1 MNEENDRARRHER
14 LLASLK
20 KLSPVK
26 QSLLQK
32 RLQGAS
38 ELLPAIKRVPRDR
51 ELPLTFFQERELI
64 RLFPPS
70 QSTATPLGPCFRLKG
85 PLDYTVLQHCLDA
98 LAARHEVL
106 RTTYHQRDGQ
116 HFQVIA
122 PSMKVKLPIINLEH
136 LSEPNR
142 IQEALRLVSQE
153 SFRPYDFSREPL
165 WRTLLL
171 RLGAE
176 DHVLLLTMD
185 HFISDAWSVDLIMR
199 DAWMFY
205 ALKASGS
212 KSQVAELP
220 FQYADFA
227 YWQRQTMQG
236 RELDRLLSFWMRRLE
251 GMGLKPEIH
260 LPNENHLPTEQGD
273 QEFASH
279 SIDISADV
287 ARSLEKLSQEKNVT
301 MFILTLAALVAL
313 LRRYTGKDDIG
324 VRAPVANRYLPGTED
339 IIGWFT
345 NILIFRFDLS
355 GVDTFSE
362 LLQRVQASVL
372 ETYDYQALPY
382 VVLRRHY
389 LRTGR
394 DIHHPCIRFNM
405 FAEVGSTSGASA
417 SQPAALWPA
426 SLTIKPFPVPR
437 PVEQQVRHPGISINL
452 SSNRKGLSVVV
463 LYEVRR
469 YPATVI
475 KELMENFRIVLQ
487 GIIAHPQ
494 QRLTD
499 FPINITSR

>member
-1 MNEENDRARRHER
+1 MNEENERARRQEQ

-26 QSLLQK
+26 QTLLKK

-38 ELLPAIKRVPRDR
+38 HVLPVIERVPRDR
-51 ELPLTFFQERELI
+51 ELPLSFFQERELV
-64 RLFPPS
+64 RLFPTS
-70 QSTATPLGPCFRLKG
+70 QSTASPLGPCVRLQG
-85 PLDYTVLQHCLDA
+85 PLDYTVLQECLDA

-106 RTTYHQRDGQ
+106 RTTYHQRDGR

-122 PSMKVKLPIINLEH
+122 STMKVNLPIINLEH
-136 LSEPNR
+136 LSEPER
-142 IQEALRLVSQE
+142 IEEALRLVSQE
-153 SFRPYDFSREPL
+153 SYRPYDFTREPM

-176 DHVLLLTMD
+176 DHVLLLTID
-185 HFISDAWSVDLIMR
+185 HFISDAWSVDLMMR

-205 ALKASGS
+205 ALIASGS
-212 KSQVAELP
+212 KSPVAELP

-227 YWQRQTMQG
+227 YWQRQTVQG
-236 RELDRLLSFWMRRLE
+236 RELDRLLSFWMRKLE

-260 LPNENHLPTEQGD
+260 LPNENPLPTEQGD
-273 QEFASH
+273 QEFASLTL
-279 SIDISADV
+279 DIPAAV
-287 ARSLEKLSQEKNVT
+287 TRSLEKLSQEKNVT
-301 MFILTLAALVAL
+301 MFILSLAALVAL
-313 LRRYTGKDDIG
+313 LRRYTGRDDIG

-355 GVDTFSE
+355 GVTTFAD

-382 VVLRRHY
+382 VVLRKHY
-389 LRTGR
+389 LRTGH

-405 FAEVGSTSGASA
+405 FAEVGQPSGASA
-417 SQPAALWPA
+417 SQPASLWPA
-426 SLTIKPFPVPR
+426 SLMIKPFPVPR
-437 PVEQQVRHPGISINL
+437 PAEQQVRHPGISINM
-452 SSNRKGLSVVV
+452 SSTRKGLSVVV

-469 YPATVI
+469 YPESLIA
-475 KELMENFRIVLQ
+475 ELMENFRIVLE
-487 GIIAHPQ
+487 GIIAHPE

-499 FPINITSR
+499 FPIAITSG